1 MRVGIILGFLA
12 LVLFDLA
19 LSASI
24 AKKKPSKVNQG
35 KKETLKKST
44 LHAKRDES
52 EPVSWNIINFIK
64 FKKQY
69 KIIKHLN
76 I

>member
-52 EPVSWNIINFIK
+52 EPVS
-64 FKKQY
+64 
-69 KIIKHLN
+69 
-76 I
+76 